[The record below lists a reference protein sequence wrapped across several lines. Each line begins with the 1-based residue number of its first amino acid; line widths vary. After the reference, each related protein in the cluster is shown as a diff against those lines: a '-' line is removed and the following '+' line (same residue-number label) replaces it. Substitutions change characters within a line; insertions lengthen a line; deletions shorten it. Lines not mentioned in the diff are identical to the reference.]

1 MCTRNYIACLSLR
14 VHHRNVGAQG
24 TVHPKALVAEE
35 HAKGGRGEA
44 WIALAA
50 VAACLVRLLLQ
61 QSSQVLHSDSA
72 TKMERRNYEWKKDH
86 NFF

>member
-1 MCTRNYIACLSLR
+1 

-61 QSSQVLHSDSA
+61 QSSQVLHSDRQ
-72 TKMERRNYEWKKDH
+72 RRANEETELRVGPNRISSQLPVSDLSE
-86 NFF
+86 

>member
-1 MCTRNYIACLSLR
+1 
-14 VHHRNVGAQG
+14 VGAQG